1 MLNNLSS
8 PLLIFIQKDLI
19 DNNKGYAINDQENNI
34 RLDKDVV
41 RTIIGEE
48 SSNLK
53 SIKNWYEDF

>member
-8 PLLIFIQKDLI
+8 PFLIFIQKDLV
-19 DNNKGYAINDQENNI
+19 DNNKGYAIDDQENNI

-48 SSNLK
+48 SSNIK
-53 SIKNWYEDF
+53 SIKNWFEDF